1 MWDLWVVAAT
11 AVAAE
16 EGGGGG
22 DLFSGLPIHQGGI
35 GGKGEKIIFNAFH
48 REMPARRE
56 KGRL

>member
-1 MWDLWVVAAT
+1 MWVVAAT